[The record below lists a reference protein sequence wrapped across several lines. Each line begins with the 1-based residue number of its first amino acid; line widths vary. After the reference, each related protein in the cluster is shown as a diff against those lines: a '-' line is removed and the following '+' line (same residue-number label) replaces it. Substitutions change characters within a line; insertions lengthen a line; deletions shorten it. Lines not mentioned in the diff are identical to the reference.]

1 MSMAATPVAT
11 AIVIAIAIVL
21 LLVIFVVALAYI
33 SSTEVPFTV
42 LPRYNYSRA
51 TDPLNE
57 DLEALL
63 EM

>member
-1 MSMAATPVAT
+1 MT
-11 AIVIAIAIVL
+11 AIAIAVVVVL

-33 SSTEVPFTV
+33 SSAEVPFTV

-51 TDPLNE
+51 TDPLDE

>member
-1 MSMAATPVAT
+1 MSTIAV
-11 AIVIAIAIVL
+11 AIAIVL
-21 LLVIFVVALAYI
+21 LLVIFVIALAYI
-33 SSTEVPFTV
+33 SSAEVPFTV

-51 TDPLNE
+51 TDPLDE